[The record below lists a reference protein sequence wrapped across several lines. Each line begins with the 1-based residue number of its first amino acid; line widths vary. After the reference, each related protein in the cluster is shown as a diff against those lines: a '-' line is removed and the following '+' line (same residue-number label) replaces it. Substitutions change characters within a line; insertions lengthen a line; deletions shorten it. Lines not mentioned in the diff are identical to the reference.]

1 MNVHAIVSRYDTNA
15 YGLISPQVPALFA
28 GSDSPG
34 AYETERIPA
43 LLAESGLED
52 NYQLQVHRQT
62 YEQFEDR
69 EWFMRV
75 KVDRPFDVP
84 SASRRHTWEA
94 LERLLEETPEPIDNA
109 RPNSTGE
116 VIFIICE
123 LDDTIGWVSEQLLEG
138 ETAALVTPVGAE
150 ELWVLDVHKGVTE
163 GAERLDDSVTL
174 RELQQRFLGATD
186 ELQSRE
192 SFVMH
197 EPTPGMSRTRQ
208 LVGV

>member
-1 MNVHAIVSRYDTNA
+1 M
-15 YGLISPQVPALFA
+15 
-28 GSDSPG
+28 
-34 AYETERIPA
+34 
-43 LLAESGLED
+43 
-52 NYQLQVHRQT
+52 
-62 YEQFEDR
+62 
-69 EWFMRV
+69 
-75 KVDRPFDVP
+75 
-84 SASRRHTWEA
+84 
-94 LERLLEETPEPIDNA
+94 
-109 RPNSTGE
+109 
-116 VIFIICE
+116 IFIICE